1 MSPLSDRRI
10 LRSNS
15 SLLSLASS
23 LSSLYTSTFSST
35 QWGPGAL
42 AERLI
47 ILRRLATIRAHLPRL
62 DEEKTEA
69 DAYFMEGIFG
79 NLMDLSRGHLDELV
93 PLIAETMSVCMFC
106 RSESAFALLSTP
118 PPELSDL
125 WMETLERYW
134 PLPHTPSLEGVVEH
148 INRTSPN
155 TWLILAG
162 RFLQRE
168 AQRLVEL
175 AMPLELKDELYP
187 RWTGRDLKIQLPG
200 LNAVS
205 YHALW
210 SFLRCLAF
218 GGDVTGIMSDYLR
231 HSPRRFKVSFLS
243 QMMNFLLPNTTEAL
257 SKDMKTLCTLIG
269 NRQRLTDTLT
279 NFLLTLVASDDEFK
293 LAVLDASIITIIPLL
308 TPEINSWAIYED
320 VFRRSHFFPSI
331 KRRHSYSKQTLG
343 PFSIIRAN
351 ALASVVG

>member
-79 NLMDLSRGHLDELV
+79 NLMDLSRH
-93 PLIAETMSVCMFC
+93 AEETALSC
-106 RSESAFALLSTP
+106 RSAFALLSTP

-257 SKDMKTLCTLIG
+257 KDMKTLCTLIG

-308 TPEINSWAIYED
+308 TQEINSWAIYED

-343 PFSIIRAN
+343 LFSIIRAN